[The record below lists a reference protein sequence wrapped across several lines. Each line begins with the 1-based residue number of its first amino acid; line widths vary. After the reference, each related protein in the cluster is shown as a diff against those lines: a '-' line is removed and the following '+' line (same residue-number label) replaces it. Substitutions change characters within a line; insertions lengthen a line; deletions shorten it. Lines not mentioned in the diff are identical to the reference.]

1 LAESYQEMNALCV
14 SGISKRTGT
23 DFLLDD
29 IYFTQQRFQKIAI
42 AGETGSGKSTLL
54 KIIAGLIQPDG
65 GEVLFENER
74 VAGPDEKL
82 IPGHPGI
89 GYLSQHFELRNNY
102 RVEELL
108 EMANKVSDNEAS
120 AIYKICRITELLKRK
135 TDQLSGGEKQ
145 RIATARLLITSPR
158 LLLLDEPFSN
168 LDMPHKNIMK
178 SVIADIGEK
187 LQISCILIS
196 HDPHDVLSWAD
207 EVIVMKEGHIVQK
220 ARPEQIYRQPVN
232 EYTAGLFGS
241 YNIISGE
248 LAARLA
254 GTDTEKFG
262 KKIFTRP
269 ENFRVGPGDP
279 VAFTG
284 VVKNVKFYGGY
295 SEMEVLLE
303 ETVLTVKTG
312 EAVAVK
318 GDLVQIRLE
327 LEKPWYL
334 NGGFSE

>member
-1 LAESYQEMNALCV
+1 MNALCV
-14 SGISKRTGT
+14 SGISKRTGSN
-23 DFLLDD
+23 FLLQD

-42 AGETGSGKSTLL
+42 AGETGSGKSTVL

-108 EMANKVSDNEAS
+108 EMANKVSENQAS
-120 AIYKICRITELLKRK
+120 AIFKICRITELLKRK

-178 SVIADIGEK
+178 SVISDIGEK
-187 LQISCILIS
+187 LQISCILI
-196 HDPHDVLSWAD
+196 
-207 EVIVMKEGHIVQK
+207 
-220 ARPEQIYRQPVN
+220 
-232 EYTAGLFGS
+232 
-241 YNIISGE
+241 
-248 LAARLA
+248 
-254 GTDTEKFG
+254 
-262 KKIFTRP
+262 
-269 ENFRVGPGDP
+269 
-279 VAFTG
+279 
-284 VVKNVKFYGGY
+284 
-295 SEMEVLLE
+295 
-303 ETVLTVKTG
+303 
-312 EAVAVK
+312 
-318 GDLVQIRLE
+318 
-327 LEKPWYL
+327 
-334 NGGFSE
+334 